1 MQLLLDFVDQKKIGF
16 IPGVDLSYLKANEQ
30 EWVYDKIL
38 EKGIYP
44 SGRQVLILKK
54 YSETSELTAAMVDVI
69 LSEEKLLPKKVT
81 LSTEKINQFFSKEY
95 SKQDIEAVIYQLLE
109 EWKKSQ

>member
-1 MQLLLDFVDQKKIGF
+1 MCWI

-44 SGRQVLILKK
+44 SENQVLIFKK
-54 YSETSELTAAMVDVI
+54 YSESSELSVAMVDVI
-69 LSEEKLLPKKVT
+69 LSEEKWL
-81 LSTEKINQFFSKEY
+81 
-95 SKQDIEAVIYQLLE
+95 D
-109 EWKKSQ
+109 